1 MLTFEITF
9 PISMRLRTS
18 KALKLFAILLF
29 SFEMIAPALV
39 SVSCDPSARRDSR
52 ETFLVDANHLPSLIS
67 SLLMEENSGEE
78 EEERE
83 SKDHRAS
90 TYYTDLVFV
99 QAFELII
106 SDTRQTAWVEPH
118 ETTATQPK
126 LFALLHQY
134 LI

>member
-1 MLTFEITF
+1 
-9 PISMRLRTS
+9 MRLRTS

-29 SFEMIAPALV
+29 SFEMIAPALI
-39 SVSCDPSARRDSR
+39 SISCEPNASRDSR
-52 ETFLVDANHLPSLIS
+52 ETLLVDANHLPSLIA

-83 SKDHRAS
+83 SKDHRAPI
-90 TYYTDLVFV
+90 YFTDLVFI

-106 SDTRQTAWVEPH
+106 FDTRQTAWVKPH

-126 LFALLHQY
+126 LFALSHSY
-134 LI
+134 RI